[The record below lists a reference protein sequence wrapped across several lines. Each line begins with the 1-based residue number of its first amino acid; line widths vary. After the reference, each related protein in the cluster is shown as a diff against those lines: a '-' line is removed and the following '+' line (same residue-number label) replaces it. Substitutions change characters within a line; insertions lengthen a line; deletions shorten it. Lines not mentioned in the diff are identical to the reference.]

1 MLWDVNSEGNQAV
14 AEEIKEKG
22 KKAHA
27 YTCDCSKRE
36 EIYRVAE
43 EVSSSYRALNCA
55 YDVWLVYTC
64 R

>member
-43 EVSSSYRALNCA
+43 EVSSSYRVLKL
-55 YDVWLVYTC
+55 YL
-64 R
+64 